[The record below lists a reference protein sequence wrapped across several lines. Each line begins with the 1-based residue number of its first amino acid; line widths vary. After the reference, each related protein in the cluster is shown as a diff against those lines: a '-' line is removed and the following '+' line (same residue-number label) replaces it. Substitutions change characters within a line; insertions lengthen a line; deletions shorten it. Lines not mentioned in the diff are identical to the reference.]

1 MSESLK
7 LEGGSKPESK
17 KMSPQEGLGA
27 CSPGKGF
34 IREIECGAICNPLVL
49 EQFVVTYDS
58 A

>member
-7 LEGGSKPESK
+7 LEGGSKPEK
-17 KMSPQEGLGA
+17 MYVQKMSPQEGLGA

-34 IREIECGAICNPLVL
+34 IVL